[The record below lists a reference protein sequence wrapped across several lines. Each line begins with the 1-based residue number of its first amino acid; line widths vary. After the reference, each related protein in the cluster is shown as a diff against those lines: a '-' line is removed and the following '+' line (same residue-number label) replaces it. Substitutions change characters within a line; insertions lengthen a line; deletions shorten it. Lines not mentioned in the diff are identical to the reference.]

1 MFEGP
6 LSVGR
11 DHVIRDVFLF
21 WNHYKIVGYVAEEYE
36 SNLRFVY
43 YQNIEP
49 KAKGQAELFG
59 LTTDLWAKL
68 ETSKQLESLVFN
80 S

>member
-1 MFEGP
+1 M
-6 LSVGR
+6 SVGR
-11 DHVIRDVFLF
+11 DHAIRDVFLF

-36 SNLRFVY
+36 SNLRYVY
-43 YQNIEP
+43 YQNVET

-59 LTTDLWAKL
+59 LSTELFTKL
-68 ETSKQLESLVFN
+68 ETEKQLESLVFN